1 MKLHLTERRRTGA
14 AVVEFAV
21 VLPLFFLLVMGG
33 IELGRAMLVRHSLE
47 EAARAGCRLAVAR
60 GGTTAD
66 VKSIVTEAMNIT
78 SITGY
83 TVTVNPDPPTS
94 AAAKA
99 PVTVSVSAPYNNVSW
114 VPVPAF
120 MGGKTIIGRCVMP
133 AEGEG
138 TTDDGGGSSGGG
150 DSGKKKGKGKG
161 KGKSKSK
168 KK

>member
-1 MKLHLTERRRTGA
+1 MKMRCVIEQRRSGT

-33 IELGRAMLVRHSLE
+33 IELGRALLVRHTLE

-60 GGTTAD
+60 GGTTND
-66 VKSIVTEAMNIT
+66 VKSIVSEAMNIT
-78 SITGY
+78 GIASY
-83 TVTVNPDPPTS
+83 TVTVNPDPPSS

-99 PVTVSVSAPYNNVSW
+99 PVTVTVSAPYDDVSW
-114 VPVPAF
+114 VPVPSF

-138 TTDDGGGSSGGG
+138 TIDDGGSGS
-150 DSGKKKGKGKG
+150 DSKKKSKSKN
-161 KGKSKSK
+161 KSKSK